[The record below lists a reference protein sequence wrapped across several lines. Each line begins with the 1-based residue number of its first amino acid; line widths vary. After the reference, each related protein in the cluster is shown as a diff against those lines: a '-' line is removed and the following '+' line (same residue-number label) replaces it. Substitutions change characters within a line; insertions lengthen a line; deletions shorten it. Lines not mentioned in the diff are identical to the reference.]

1 MVAASSLSSWKEEI
15 VSTLSGTGETGG
27 VNVKVL
33 RKMILLARQLDDNDK
48 TAKKTFKS
56 TIQQMEAEQILKV
69 ATDGQVTLVIKK
81 TDKEKKKKRKHKDE
95 EGDDDDNDDDGV
107 KDSRRK
113 KDKKDKKVKEE
124 SSASH
129 KKVKKEKK
137 ERKNSA
143 ENDDDSAHATAD
155 DDGNEVVLSKDD
167 VNAKGN
173 PSGITRLFVGNLPF
187 KVDETSLGEFLPG
200 LTHIKWITDM
210 ETGRF
215 YGSSFVEM
223 QDAKSAAA
231 AVAKSGQALLGR
243 PIKINYA
250 PPRPGDAWPPAQKSI
265 KGNGP
270 TASGGD
276 DGNGDNPTKKKKQ
289 ATAGGMGIAA
299 MGEKP
304 VDCHKLFVGNLSYE
318 IDDDAITKFFATVEA
333 EVKAIRWIHHKETGF
348 FKGVYVFSLA
358 LYSCDGAFAEKPVVC
373 SPRTTR
379 FLFCFVFVCVCFLQ
393 WLY

>member
-1 MVAASSLSSWKEEI
+1 MVAASSSSSSWKEEI
-15 VSTLSGTGETGG
+15 VNTLSSGTQGDGGGG

-33 RKMILLARQLDDNDK
+33 RKMILMARRLDGDDK

-69 ATDGQVTLVIKK
+69 ATDGQVTLVMKK
-81 TDKEKKKKRKHKDE
+81 TNNKEKKKKRKHKDE
-95 EGDDDDNDDDGV
+95 SDDDNDDDGA
-107 KDSRRK
+107 KDSSSK
-113 KDKKDKKVKEE
+113 KAQKDKKKEKEE
-124 SSASH
+124 PSTSH

-143 ENDDDSAHATAD
+143 ENDDDSANATAD
-155 DDGNEVVLSKDD
+155 DDGNEVVLSKDGAD
-167 VNAKGN
+167 AAKGN
-173 PSGITRLFVGNLPF
+173 PNGITRLFVGNLPF

-231 AVAKSGQALLGR
+231 AVSKSGQNLLGR

-270 TASGGD
+270 AGD
-276 DGNGDNPTKKKKQ
+276 DGNGDEKKKKKQ

-318 IDDDAITKFFATVEA
+318 IDDDAITKFFGTAEA

-348 FKGVYVFSLA
+348 FKGVYVFFS
-358 LYSCDGAFAEKPVVC
+358 SFASIHGWCLSQKN
-373 SPRTTR
+373 
-379 FLFCFVFVCVCFLQ
+379 
-393 WLY
+393 